1 MRQTLASCRDLLG
14 IAWRQHRGRTVT
26 AVLLMLG
33 GAVAAPLGALALR
46 GGTDAVVAGRTGTAA
61 LAGLL
66 VAVCAIAALTFGHFA
81 HIAYYELSE
90 LSVLDLDRQLIELA
104 NGTGGTGHHERP
116 EFVDALTVVR
126 QDVQRFTTALQSLL
140 SLAGLA
146 LAMGLTTVLLARL
159 DPWLLLLLPLA
170 VPPLLAGRRAEEV
183 LDRAKLATAERSR
196 VAMGLFR
203 LTADPAP
210 GKELRVF
217 RLRDEV
223 LRRHRTIWAEVTG
236 RLWRAHLHGT
246 ALRAGGQVLFAVG
259 YLGGL
264 LLVVREAAAG
274 RRTVGD
280 VTLAIALA
288 AQVSLQ
294 VATAVTLLTDLH
306 RMSGTLRRLG
316 ELRRSADPA
325 DGPPPDRPVPDRLT
339 RGVEL
344 VGVSFR
350 YPGAD
355 RPSLREVDLTLP
367 AGATVAVI
375 GENGAGKTS
384 LVKLLCG
391 FHQPDRGRILVD
403 GTDLRRIPPGRWQR
417 RIAAGFQDF
426 VRFEFTVRESVG
438 VGDLPR
444 IDSAPGV
451 LAALD
456 RAGAADLPDRL
467 VAGLETRL
475 GGGHPDGTDLS
486 GGQWQKLALGR
497 AFMREQPLLQILDEP
512 TAALDPQAEHAL
524 FERYAEQ
531 ARRSAGRGG
540 AITLLISHRFST
552 ARMAD
557 LIVVLADGGV
567 VEVGDHDT
575 LVARDGLYAELYRL
589 QAAAY
594 S

>member
-1 MRQTLASCRDLLG
+1 MRQTLASCRQLLG
-14 IAWRQHRGRTVT
+14 IAWRQHRGRTIT
-26 AVLLMLG
+26 AVVLMLA

-46 GGTDAVVAGRTGTAA
+46 SATNAVLAGRTREAA
-61 LAGLL
+61 VAGVL
-66 VAVCAIAALTFGHFA
+66 VAVAAIAALTFGHFA

-104 NGTGGTGHHERP
+104 NGSGGTGHHERP
-116 EFVDALTVVR
+116 EFVDAITLVR
-126 QDVQRFTTALQSLL
+126 QDVQRFNTALQSLL
-140 SLAGLA
+140 SLGGLA

-159 DPWLLLLLPLA
+159 NPVLLLLLPLA

-183 LDRAKLATAERSR
+183 LERAKLATAERSR

-203 LTADPAP
+203 ITADPAP

-223 LRRHRTIWAEVTG
+223 LRRHRAIWTEVTG
-236 RLWRAHLHGT
+236 RLFRAHLHGT
-246 ALRAGGQVLFAVG
+246 ALRAAGQLLFAVG

-264 LLVVREAAAG
+264 LLVVREAVAG

-280 VTLAIALA
+280 VTLSIALA

-316 ELRRSADPA
+316 QLRTMVAA
-325 DGPPPDRPVPDRLT
+325 TDGPEPDHRAPDRLR
-339 RGVEL
+339 RGIEL
-344 VGVSFR
+344 VGVSFT
-350 YPGAD
+350 YPGAH
-355 RPSLREVDLTLP
+355 RPSLSGVDLTLP
-367 AGATVAVI
+367 AGSTVAVI

-391 FHQPDRGRILVD
+391 FHRPDAGRILVD
-403 GTDLRRIPPGRWQR
+403 GTDLRRIPPQQWQA

-426 VRFEFTVRESVG
+426 VRFEFTAREAVG

-444 IDSAPGV
+444 IDSTPAV
-451 LAALD
+451 LAALE
-456 RAGAADLPDRL
+456 RARAVDLLDRL
-467 VAGLETRL
+467 DGGLETRL
-475 GGGHPDGTDLS
+475 GGGHPEGTDLS

-497 AFMREQPLLQILDEP
+497 AFMREQPLLQVLDEP

-524 FERYAEQ
+524 FERYAEHA
-531 ARRSAGRGG
+531 ARSGRRTG
-540 AITLLISHRFST
+540 AITLLVSHRFST
-552 ARMAD
+552 ARTAD
-557 LIVVLADGGV
+557 LIVVVADGRIA
-567 VEVGDHDT
+567 EVGEHDA
-575 LVARDGLYAELYRL
+575 LIARGGLYAELYRI